1 MLSLMNSFP
10 EPMSGVEPMSGDL
23 VVTHKTDIHH
33 YSPLIF
39 IIQKIIGLNFCTSD
53 QIASRF

>member
-1 MLSLMNSFP
+1 MNSFP

-39 IIQKIIGLNFCTSD
+39 IIQKIIDLNFCTSD
-53 QIASRF
+53 QIASGF